1 MKNLDDIIL
10 PNITSNEIDLIL
22 FVAENQKTIKDIHN
36 YSPTKFCGSYQ
47 ETDLKIVRAILRSG
61 SKASIL
67 QYPRFA
73 NYDID
78 KLKKCEPNSEDI
90 KYEFGYSIL
99 ESIKTIEKIQNA
111 YKVFDKISIYV
122 SSNIITSKFGK
133 TLYTFLR
140 RYGHQLSHPY
150 YKVFYFDSIEYCQEV
165 QSILFNIIKS
175 DFEAPTYIWSTIKK
189 LESIIK
195 YLSKID

>member
-1 MKNLDDIIL
+1 MKSLQDIIL
-10 PNITSNEIDLIL
+10 PNITSNEIESIL
-22 FVAENQKTIKDIHN
+22 FVIDNQKIIKNEYGRDYN
-36 YSPTKFCGSYQ
+36 QFCSSYRKDDMRLVYSI
-47 ETDLKIVRAILRSG
+47 LKSG

-67 QYPRFA
+67 QYPRFI
-73 NYDID
+73 YEIE
-78 KLKKCEPNSEDI
+78 KLKTREPKDGCD
-90 KYEFGYSIL
+90 KYKFGYHVI
-99 ESIKTIEKIQNA
+99 ESLKTIEKIKNC

-122 SSNIITSKFGK
+122 SSNIINSKFGEA
-133 TLYTFLR
+133 LYKFLG

-165 QSILFNIIKS
+165 QSILFGILKS
-175 DFEAPTYIWSTIKK
+175 NFDAPTYIWSTIKK

>member
-1 MKNLDDIIL
+1 MNIKDIIL
-10 PNITSNEIDLIL
+10 PNITSNEIESIL
-22 FVAENQKTIKDIHN
+22 FVATNQKLLKDQYGFSICE
-36 YSPTKFCGSYQ
+36 FCYSYQ
-47 ETDLKIVRAILRSG
+47 ENDLRLILSIM
-61 SKASIL
+61 KNKHQPSIL
-67 QYPRFA
+67 QYPRFT
-73 NYDID
+73 NYDIERL
-78 KLKKCEPNSEDI
+78 KLTEPKDGCN
-90 KYEFGYSIL
+90 KYEFGYHVI
-99 ESIKTIEKIQNA
+99 ESLKTIEKIKSC

-133 TLYTFLR
+133 TLYTFLG
-140 RYGHQLSHPY
+140 RYGHQLSHSY